1 MATSGA
7 RSEPPLVVIVGPTA
21 SGKTALAIELAKQF
35 NGEVICA
42 DSRTIYK
49 GMDIGTA
56 KPSPEDQAKVRHY
69 LIDIIEP
76 NQSFSAG
83 NFVKRASAIIAEEE
97 QTNTPIICG
106 GTGLFIKSLLE
117 GICELPPISKSIKA
131 SLRDYLNEVKDD
143 AESYKQRL
151 DQLYAELSEFDPVFA
166 AKVSPND
173 PQRIIRGLEV
183 YRGTGIPLST
193 HWQNQNQERPYKSF
207 RILINPPRE
216 LLYERINTRF
226 EQMIAAGLIDEI
238 SLLIKR
244 GFSFDDPGLN
254 SLGYKEFRTYFEGKS
269 TLEECVQ
276 LAAQRSRNYAKRQ
289 MTWYRNCEF
298 DLTTDGFSLNISVI
312 KAKIKDFMGAAH

>member
-1 MATSGA
+1 MI
-7 RSEPPLVVIVGPTA
+7 VVIEGPTA
-21 SGKTALAIELAKQF
+21 SGKSTLAMSLAQSL
-35 NGEVICA
+35 GSCIISA
-42 DSRTIYK
+42 DSRQIYK

-166 AKVSPND
+166 AKVSP
-173 PQRIIRGLEV
+173 
-183 YRGTGIPLST
+183 
-193 HWQNQNQERPYKSF
+193 
-207 RILINPPRE
+207 
-216 LLYERINTRF
+216 
-226 EQMIAAGLIDEI
+226 
-238 SLLIKR
+238 
-244 GFSFDDPGLN
+244 
-254 SLGYKEFRTYFEGKS
+254 
-269 TLEECVQ
+269 
-276 LAAQRSRNYAKRQ
+276 
-289 MTWYRNCEF
+289 
-298 DLTTDGFSLNISVI
+298 
-312 KAKIKDFMGAAH
+312 

>member
-1 MATSGA
+1 
-7 RSEPPLVVIVGPTA
+7 
-21 SGKTALAIELAKQF
+21 
-35 NGEVICA
+35 
-42 DSRTIYK
+42 
-49 GMDIGTA
+49 
-56 KPSPEDQAKVRHY
+56 
-69 LIDIIEP
+69 
-76 NQSFSAG
+76 
-83 NFVKRASAIIAEEE
+83 
-97 QTNTPIICG
+97 
-106 GTGLFIKSLLE
+106 
-117 GICELPPISKSIKA
+117 
-131 SLRDYLNEVKDD
+131 
-143 AESYKQRL
+143 
-151 DQLYAELSEFDPVFA
+151 
-166 AKVSPND
+166 
-173 PQRIIRGLEV
+173 LEV